1 MITIIPLAILE
12 CLNSS
17 QDIKVVSR
25 DNKVASRD
33 NKVASRDNK
42 VASRDNMKNLF
53 VAFFKSWWRM
63 WKEKM
68 LSVGHSCPQAGE
80 IIYFILH
87 IPKEYF
93 FKNKITSR
101 DFRIIFHYNLFSN
114 FYLRSKYKIN
124 ESRSWEVANHRFV
137 DFIPRSLFDH
147 RWSWRYLT
155 SIYQWPPEV

>member
-17 QDIKVVSR
+17 QDIKVV
-25 DNKVASRD
+25 SRD

-114 FYLRSKYKIN
+114 FYLRSNYKIK
-124 ESRSWEVANHRFV
+124 EKRSWEVQIIDLLELWFHFEAR
-137 DFIPRSLFDH
+137 RSKFRMGHDTCLF
-147 RWSWRYLT
+147 LT
-155 SIYQWPPEV
+155 K